1 MFGRNKLKSW
11 AKLESL
17 YSHFKKMQM
26 KDLFAADERRADK
39 YTIQFENL
47 LLDYSKNRIDD
58 KIMAALFDLAR
69 ERDVCGRI
77 KAMFNGEKINTTE
90 KRAVLHTALRHQ
102 DNTPVYVDGRDVMPK
117 IREVLGRMKD
127 FSEAVSLGTSTGYT
141 GKKLTNIVNIGIGGS
156 DLGPFMA
163 VEALRPYWAKDI
175 KCYFISNIDGTACAE
190 V

>member
-58 KIMAALFDLAR
+58 KIMAALFDFCLLYTSPSP
-69 ERDVCGRI
+69 RDLVVSR
-77 KAMFNGEKINTTE
+77 
-90 KRAVLHTALRHQ
+90 
-102 DNTPVYVDGRDVMPK
+102 MP
-117 IREVLGRMKD
+117 
-127 FSEAVSLGTSTGYT
+127 SSA
-141 GKKLTNIVNIGIGGS
+141 
-156 DLGPFMA
+156 
-163 VEALRPYWAKDI
+163 
-175 KCYFISNIDGTACAE
+175 
-190 V
+190 

>member
-26 KDLFAADERRADK
+26 KDLFASDERRADK

-69 ERDVCGRI
+69 ERDVCGSRRHDHQLSDHYEN
-77 KAMFNGEKINTTE
+77 AFTE
-90 KRAVLHTALRHQ
+90 YNVRRYSSIIHK
-102 DNTPVYVDGRDVMPK
+102 
-117 IREVLGRMKD
+117 
-127 FSEAVSLGTSTGYT
+127 SL
-141 GKKLTNIVNIGIGGS
+141 
-156 DLGPFMA
+156 
-163 VEALRPYWAKDI
+163 
-175 KCYFISNIDGTACAE
+175 
-190 V
+190 